1 MNNPNIL
8 VIGNGFDLYHD
19 LKTNYIDFVEFAKEL
34 TISTQGTKGRYLAIS
49 NSFVNCF
56 IKVASENQSWIDCEK
71 EIEII
76 VTMILKILYD
86 RNVFATNSPYIV
98 KDKSSLYSYEF
109 ERLKLMDKFCSKS
122 MLKALMFREKAFML
136 WGKVLM
142 LRGQAIMFRNRYF
155 RTYEGI
161 DKNMILETLKC
172 DLNDLIQLFKYYLEE
187 KVINQSVTKLSN
199 QIENIK
205 PDYVI
210 NFNYTNTYEHYG
222 INRQDVCYIH
232 GSVEDDNMV
241 LGIRDIDE
249 KDINSIHFKKFF
261 QRIQKH
267 TDIIQWDKFGVNNSL
282 SGTERNANTYF
293 FGHSLSNNDGD
304 LIKNIYENSR
314 KIIIFHMESQKDY
327 EQKIIN
333 LIDTLGKESVIQG
346 MYSGKIEFVPIK

>member
-1 MNNPNIL
+1 M
-8 VIGNGFDLYHD
+8 
-19 LKTNYIDFVEFAKEL
+19 
-34 TISTQGTKGRYLAIS
+34 
-49 NSFVNCF
+49 NCF
-56 IKVASENQSWIDCEK
+56 IRVASENLSWIDCEK

-76 VTMILKILYD
+76 IAIFLKILND
-86 RNVFATNSPYIV
+86 RNVFSTNFNYIE
-98 KDKSSLYSYEF
+98 KDKSSLYSYQY
-109 ERLKLMDKFCSKS
+109 ERLKLMDKFCNQVSWTECGFPKY
-122 MLKALMFREKAFML
+122 
-136 WGKVLM
+136 
-142 LRGQAIMFRNRYF
+142 AIEFQNRYF

-161 DKNMILETLKC
+161 DKNIILETLKS
-172 DLNDLIQLFKYYLEE
+172 DLDDLIQMFKYYLEE
-187 KVINQSVTKLSN
+187 KVINQSVTKLSD

-210 NFNYTNTYEHYG
+210 NFNYTNTYKHYG

-267 TDIIQWDKFGVNNSL
+267 TDIIQWDKFGVNHSL

-314 KIIIFHMESQKDY
+314 KVIIFHMESRKDY
-327 EQKIIN
+327 EQKVIN
-333 LIDTLGKESVIQG
+333 LIDTLGKEIVIHG
-346 MYSGKIEFVPIK
+346 IYSGKIKFVPIK

>member
-1 MNNPNIL
+1 MSKPNIL
-8 VIGNGFDLYHD
+8 IMGNGFDLYHD

-34 TISTQGTKGRYLAIS
+34 LESAKETKGRDWAIS
-49 NSFVNCF
+49 NSFLKCF

-86 RNVFATNSPYIV
+86 RNIFTSYSYIR
-98 KDKSSLYSYEF
+98 KDKSSLYSYEY
-109 ERLKLMDKFCSKS
+109 ERLRLMDKFCK
-122 MLKALMFREKAFML
+122 ETG
-136 WGKVLM
+136 WGEVIFHDK
-142 LRGQAIMFRNRYF
+142 YF
-155 RTYEGI
+155 KTYEGI

-187 KVINQSVTKLSN
+187 KVINQSVTKLSD

-267 TDIIQWDKFGVNNSL
+267 TDIIQWDKFGVKYSL

-314 KIIIFHMESQKDY
+314 KIIIFHMESRKDY
-327 EQKIIN
+327 EQKAIN
-333 LIDTLGKESVIQG
+333 LIDSLGKESVIQG
-346 MYSGKIEFVPIK
+346 IYSGKIEFVPIK

>member
-1 MNNPNIL
+1 M
-8 VIGNGFDLYHD
+8 
-19 LKTNYIDFVEFAKEL
+19 K
-34 TISTQGTKGRYLAIS
+34 
-49 NSFVNCF
+49 CF

-86 RNVFATNSPYIV
+86 RNVFTNYNGYID
-98 KDKSSLYSYEF
+98 KDISSLYSYEY
-109 ERLKLMDKFCSKS
+109 ERLKLMYKFCKEESGWSEIILHDKYI
-122 MLKALMFREKAFML
+122 K
-136 WGKVLM
+136 
-142 LRGQAIMFRNRYF
+142 
-155 RTYEGI
+155 TYEGI

-199 QIENIK
+199 QVENID

-232 GSVEDDNMV
+232 GSVQDNNMV

-267 TDIIQWDKFGVNNSL
+267 TDVIQWNRFGVSHSL
-282 SGTERNANTYF
+282 SGTERNATTYF
-293 FGHSLSNNDGD
+293 FGHSLSNTDGD
-304 LIKNIYENSR
+304 LIRSIYENSF
-314 KIIIFHMESQKDY
+314 KIIIFHLEDRNDY
-327 EQKIIN
+327 EHKVIN
-333 LIDTLGKESVIQG
+333 LIDTLGKESVIQR
-346 MYSGKIEFVPIK
+346 MYSEKIEFIPIK